1 MYYQDK
7 LKLELQTPKSIM
19 NLDKVL
25 TKVFGSSN
33 ERFLK
38 GIRPLIARINE
49 LEPEIQ
55 KLSDEQL
62 RERTAFLKA
71 QIGDA
76 VKDARDK
83 DDRKYR
89 EQEALNEILPEAFA
103 IVREGSVRT
112 TGMRHFDVQLIG
124 GVVLHQGKI
133 AEMRTGEGKT
143 LVATLPAYLNAL
155 TGRGVHVVT
164 VNDYLASRDAE
175 WMGQIYRFFGLEV
188 GCIQN
193 DMDDFE
199 RQTAYAADITYGTN
213 NEFGF
218 DYLRDNMKF
227 DLATCVQPGH
237 YYAIVDE
244 VDSILIDEA
253 RTPLIISGPSEES
266 TDKYYQANAIIPQLQ
281 RGEEL
286 AEGQKTGDYIVDEK
300 NHSAVLTEEG
310 VDKAERL
317 LGVGNLYDPSNMEL
331 LHCVE
336 QALKAHTL
344 YRLDHQYVVQDG
356 EVIIVD
362 DFTGRLMKGR
372 RWSDGLHQA
381 VEAKE
386 GVKIERENQTL
397 ATITLQNYFRL
408 YEKLSGM
415 TGTAETEAAEFD
427 STYKLEVVVI
437 PTHMPMVRKDNP
449 DMIYRTLPEKW
460 DAVVEEI
467 KERYEHGQPVL
478 VGTVSVENSE
488 LIARRLQR
496 VSVPHNVLNAKY
508 HEREAEIVAQAGRKG
523 AITIAT
529 NMAGRGTDILLGGNP
544 DFMAREFLKEQEI
557 DPDEASESQW
567 QEQYGRAKRIVEAEH
582 KEVVSLGGLHILGTE
597 RHESRRIDNQLRGR
611 AGRQGDPGSSRFFL
625 SLEDDLMRIFAGDK
639 VKALMQRLGMEK
651 GVAIESKM
659 VSKRI
664 AAAQKSVEGRNF
676 ETRKHLLEYDDVMN
690 KQRETIYGLRRQLME
705 EPDQREYLV
714 GETGVA
720 RDLLGDLTKQYLDP
734 NQSPDEWDVEN
745 YKVQIHT
752 IYALDGDAEGID
764 FRNLTSPEI
773 EDGIWEKL
781 KAKYAE
787 KEKQIGEEAMRTYER
802 IIMLNIIDAQWK
814 DHLLA
819 LDHLKQG
826 IGLVGYGQKDP
837 LVEYKKES
845 FDMFQAMLDRID
857 TTTIRSL
864 FNLQVVAEQAP
875 TELQRRRAAARRTS
889 MNFTGPN
896 QGAAAAG
903 EEAGKIK
910 TVVRGQ
916 PKVGR
921 NDPCPCGSGKKYK
934 KCHGAI

>member
-1 MYYQDK
+1 MSFDK
-7 LKLELQTPKSIM
+7 F
-19 NLDKVL
+19 L

-33 ERFLK
+33 QRFLK
-38 GIRPLIARINE
+38 SIAPLVEKINS
-49 LEPEIQ
+49 LEPSVQ
-55 KLSDEQL
+55 ALSEDELRARTARFKEQVQRAVGDTTDKEERKR
-62 RERTAFLKA
+62 RERA
-71 QIGDA
+71 
-76 VKDARDK
+76 
-83 DDRKYR
+83 
-89 EQEALNEILPEAFA
+89 ALDEILPEAFA
-103 IVREGSVRT
+103 TVREASVRT

-124 GVVLHQGKI
+124 GIVLHQGKI

-143 LVATLPAYLNAL
+143 LVATLPSYLNAL
-155 TGRGVHVVT
+155 TGRGGVHVVT

-175 WMGQIYRFFGLEV
+175 WMGQIHRFLGLEV

-199 RQTAYAADITYGTN
+199 RQAAYAADITYGTN

-227 DLATCVQPGH
+227 DLATCVQRGH
-237 YYAIVDE
+237 YFAVVDE

-253 RTPLIISGPSEES
+253 RTPLIISGPSDEA
-266 TDKYYQANAIIPQLQ
+266 TDKYKNADAIIPHLKK
-281 RGEEL
+281 GEDID
-286 AEGQKTGDYIVDEK
+286 GKKTGDYVVDEK
-300 NHSAVLTEEG
+300 AHTAVLTEEG

-344 YRLDHQYVVQDG
+344 YKLDHQYVVQDG

-386 GVKIERENQTL
+386 GVEIEKENQTL

-415 TGTAETEAAEFD
+415 TGTAETEAAEFA
-427 STYKLEVVVI
+427 STYKLDVIVI
-437 PTHMPMVRKDNP
+437 PTHMPMVRTDFS
-449 DMIYRTLPEKW
+449 DVIYRTLPEKW
-460 DAVVEEI
+460 DAVIEQI
-467 KERYEHGQPVL
+467 KECHTKGQPAL

-488 LIARRLQR
+488 LIARRLLKDK
-496 VSVPHNVLNAKY
+496 VPHNVLNAKY

-523 AITIAT
+523 SVTIAT

-544 DFMAREFLKEQEI
+544 DFMAREFLKKDEI
-557 DPDEASESQW
+557 DPDEATDEQW
-567 QEQYGRAKRIVEAEH
+567 NSALAKAKRIVEDEH
-582 KEVVSLGGLHILGTE
+582 KEVVSLGGLHIIGTE

-639 VKALMQRLGMEK
+639 VKALMQRLGMEQ

-676 ETRKHLLEYDDVMN
+676 EARKHLLEYDDVMN

-705 EPDQREYLV
+705 EPDQRDYLM
-714 GETGVA
+714 GDPPQSGVA
-720 RDLLGDLTKQYLDP
+720 YDLLSDITRQYL
-734 NQSPDEWDVEN
+734 NPDVSQDDWDIDN
-745 YKVQIHT
+745 YKIQIKT
-752 IYALDGDAEGID
+752 IYDFDIDSERLDIPNMTSQEVVDA
-764 FRNLTSPEI
+764 
-773 EDGIWEKL
+773 IWERL
-781 KAKYAE
+781 KVKYE
-787 KEKQIGEEAMRTYER
+787 GKEDQIGPEAMRTYER

-814 DHLLA
+814 DHLLS

-837 LVEYKKES
+837 LVEYKKQS
-845 FDMFQAMLDRID
+845 FDLFQEMLDRID
-857 TTTIRSL
+857 TSTIRSL
-864 FNLQVVAEQAP
+864 FNLQVVSEQAP
-875 TELQRRRAAARRTS
+875 ESLQQRRMARRPAALR
-889 MNFTGPN
+889 FTGPN
-896 QGAAAAG
+896 QGAAPAG
-903 EEAGKIK
+903 EEDGKIK
-910 TVVRGQ
+910 TVVRDQ

-921 NDPCPCGSGKKYK
+921 NEPCPCGSGKKYK
-934 KCHGAI
+934 KCHGIAA

>member
-1 MYYQDK
+1 MSFDQF
-7 LKLELQTPKSIM
+7 
-19 NLDKVL
+19 L
-25 TKVFGSSN
+25 TKIFGSN
-33 ERFLK
+33 NQRFLK
-38 GIRPLIARINE
+38 SIQPLVEKINS
-49 LEPEIQ
+49 LEPSLK
-55 KLSDEQL
+55 KLSDEELKARTAAFKETVQQAVGDTKDKEERKR
-62 RERTAFLKA
+62 RER
-71 QIGDA
+71 
-76 VKDARDK
+76 
-83 DDRKYR
+83 
-89 EQEALNEILPEAFA
+89 EALDSILPEAFA
-103 IVREGSVRT
+103 TVREASVRS

-124 GVVLHQGKI
+124 GIVLHQGMI

-143 LVATLPAYLNAL
+143 LVATLPSYLNAL
-155 TGRGVHVVT
+155 TGRGGVHVVT

-175 WMGQIYRFFGLEV
+175 WMGQIHRFLGLEV

-199 RQTAYAADITYGTN
+199 RQAAYASDITYGTN

-227 DLATCVQPGH
+227 DLATCVQRGH
-237 YYAIVDE
+237 YFAVVDE

-253 RTPLIISGPSEES
+253 RTPLIISGPSDEA
-266 TDKYYQANAIIPQLQ
+266 TDKYRNADAIIPHLK
-281 RGEEL
+281 RGEDI
-286 AEGQKTGDYIVDEK
+286 EGKKTGEYVVDEK
-300 NHSAVLTEEG
+300 AHTAVLTEEG

-386 GVKIERENQTL
+386 GVVIEKENQTL

-415 TGTAETEAAEFD
+415 TGTAETEAAEFH
-427 STYKLEVVVI
+427 STYKLDVIVI
-437 PTHMPMVRKDNP
+437 PTHMPMVRTDFS
-449 DMIYRTLPEKW
+449 DVIYRTLPEKW
-460 DAVVEEI
+460 DAVIEEI
-467 KERYEHGQPVL
+467 KECYDKGQPAL

-488 LIARRLQR
+488 LIATRL
-496 VSVPHNVLNAKY
+496 VKEGVPHNVLNAKY

-523 AITIAT
+523 SVTIAT

-544 DFMAREFLKEQEI
+544 DFMAREFLKKDEI
-557 DPDEASESQW
+557 DPDEATEEQW
-567 QEQYGRAKRIVEAEH
+567 QSAYRQARRIIEDEH
-582 KEVVSLGGLHILGTE
+582 KEVVSLGGLHIVGTE

-639 VKALMQRLGMEK
+639 VKALMQRLGMEQ

-676 ETRKHLLEYDDVMN
+676 ESRKHLLEYDDVMN

-705 EPDQREYLV
+705 EPDQREYLM
-714 GETGVA
+714 GDPPNAGVA
-720 RDLLGDLTKQYLDP
+720 YDLLSDITKQYLNP
-734 NQSPDEWDVEN
+734 EVSPDDWDVDN
-745 YKVQIHT
+745 YKIQIKS
-752 IYALDGDAEGID
+752 IYDFDADSERLDLPN
-764 FRNLTSPEI
+764 FTSQEVVDEI
-773 EDGIWEKL
+773 WTRL
-781 KAKYAE
+781 KIKYAH
-787 KEKQIGEEAMRTYER
+787 KEEQIGNEAMRTYER

-814 DHLLA
+814 DHLLS

-837 LVEYKKES
+837 LVEYKKQS
-845 FDMFQAMLDRID
+845 FDLFQEMLDRID

-864 FNLQVVAEQAP
+864 FNLQIVSEEPPEA
-875 TELQRRRAAARRTS
+875 LRARRGPRRPLT
-889 MNFTGPN
+889 FTGPN

-903 EEAGKIK
+903 EEAGKTK
-910 TVVRGQ
+910 TVVRDQ

-921 NDPCPCGSGKKYK
+921 NEACPCGSGKKYK
-934 KCHGAI
+934 KCHGINA